1 MEIAQNFMGPLATNT
16 MRRINENGNVVGT
29 IIVNCEG
36 FPETTTLDSLTA
48 ATYSTHMRNLS
59 HHASNALKEICGKC
73 NKWLHALCAGLT
85 SNQLITLNSTEA
97 IDWKCRTCAEGTKS
111 RRLSCIMPD
120 IEDEGDDNTD
130 PEFLIPDNN
139 MTQQILREIRNE
151 IKDIVQFELQRSLKY
166 YSDKIDDYEERM
178 KLYET
183 RIKRSKIRKC
193 NQLEQAQLSQQLE
206 VCGVKEVEREDTMEI
221 IKNVASK
228 INTDISDVI
237 KAYRKKVPAHKR
249 TESKR
254 IESPHNPIT
263 VILRNGVRSAWLE
276 ASKKVKFSARDI
288 GAEGEQNLY
297 LRESLTPATAYL
309 LWKTKSELKVR
320 HGFKYVWCKNGT
332 VLARKSENEKIIS
345 FHSLQQLEVHTR
357 KLEQLN

>member
-1 MEIAQNFMGPLATNT
+1 MVKCIKCTK
-16 MRRINENGNVVGT
+16 T
-29 IIVNCEG
+29 ITKKLPG
-36 FPETTTLDSLTA
+36 LQ
-48 ATYSTHMRNLS
+48 
-59 HHASNALKEICGKC
+59 CGKC

-85 SNQLITLNSTEA
+85 SDQLITLNSTEA

-183 RIKRSKIRKC
+183 RIKTVENQCVDLKNNLKNMSLKYDVLEGKC

>member
-1 MEIAQNFMGPLATNT
+1 
-16 MRRINENGNVVGT
+16 
-29 IIVNCEG
+29 
-36 FPETTTLDSLTA
+36 
-48 ATYSTHMRNLS
+48 
-59 HHASNALKEICGKC
+59 
-73 NKWLHALCAGLT
+73 
-85 SNQLITLNSTEA
+85 
-97 IDWKCRTCAEGTKS
+97 
-111 RRLSCIMPD
+111 MPD
-120 IEDEGDDNTD
+120 LEDEGDDNTD

-151 IKDIVQFELQRSLKY
+151 IKDIVQSELQRSLKY

-183 RIKRSKIRKC
+183 RIKTVENQCSDLKNNLKNMSLKYDVLEGKC

-206 VCGVKEVEREDTMEI
+206 VCGVKETEREDTMEI
-221 IKNVASK
+221 IKSVASK

-237 KAYRKKVPAHKR
+237 KAYRKRVPAHKR

-254 IESPHNPIT
+254 TESPPNPIT

-320 HGFKYVWCKNGT
+320 HSFKYVWCKNGT

-345 FHSLQQLEVHTR
+345 LHSLQQLEVLTR